1 VKKSASTPAIAA
13 LQHASV
19 PFTVTEYEV
28 DRATPDS
35 GWGTRAAQTLGIDPA
50 RVFKTL
56 VVELDGR
63 QLAVVVVPAD
73 ARFRAKSV
81 AAIFGARE
89 ARMAEQKDAERAT
102 GYVIGGISPFGQRRK
117 LPTALDASALEFSTI
132 CVSGGRRGLEIDLA
146 PADLV
151 AVIGAKVGPLT

>member
-1 VKKSASTPAIAA
+1 MKKSASTPAIAA
-13 LQHASV
+13 LQRAGV
-19 PFTVTEYEV
+19 PFAVTEYEV
-28 DRATPDS
+28 ERSVPDT
-35 GWGTRAAQTLGIDPA
+35 GWGAQAAQTLGIDPA

-89 ARMAEQKDAERAT
+89 
-102 GYVIGGISPFGQRRK
+102 
-117 LPTALDASALEFSTI
+117 L
-132 CVSGGRRGLEIDLA
+132 RRG
-146 PADLV
+146 
-151 AVIGAKVGPLT
+151 